1 MSLFKPSY
9 SHSNIALKLS
19 EQAKDSISLAKAYY
33 YLGDSYENSKKDSA
47 YYYYLKAEK
56 IYDRNKNKEQ
66 IGRMKF
72 NKAYVLFYSGN
83 YIESEIEVSKALAYL
98 KNTTNHRLL
107 YSCYTLLGSC
117 LEKTDD
123 YDEALRYYNLAI
135 KELKILKKENKDTD
149 LVDNYNVA
157 SVINICNLY
166 DNQGQFEK
174 SIQLLEPL
182 LTKEIRQKWPYN
194 YSLIQSNL
202 AFSKIK
208 KGSLDGVE
216 GLLKES
222 LAIADSLN
230 EKIGSIYAKIHFGE
244 YFLVK
249 KDTSR
254 AIAYI
259 YDAYRLS
266 KESGS
271 YNELLKSL
279 ELLSEMNVQN
289 NVYYKNLYISVSD
302 SITKQQRLT
311 RNKYARIEYETS
323 KLEDENE
330 KLQKRNKDLFIFF
343 SCLVA
348 LMLILLITRYVLSKN
363 KELRYLKYQKLA
375 NDELYD
381 LLTQQQERINLAKE
395 QEKSFI
401 AKELHDNIM
410 NRLYSVRMN
419 LGFLN
424 NKDTEEAL
432 NKRKEYIQGLQ
443 DIENEIRELSHD
455 LKRNTLSS
463 NNNFVD
469 LIKSLTDDSNALG
482 LTNFTFQCDDA
493 PIWNQISNIKKVNI
507 YRIIQESFLNVHK
520 HAEADHCCLT
530 LIFSSSDGFS
540 IIIKDDGKG
549 FDTNLHFTGIGMQN
563 IQERIS
569 VLSGKLSI
577 DSSEGEGTR
586 ICITFS

>member
-1 MSLFKPSY
+1 M
-9 SHSNIALKLS
+9 
-19 EQAKDSISLAKAYY
+19 
-33 YLGDSYENSKKDSA
+33 
-47 YYYYLKAEK
+47 
-56 IYDRNKNKEQ
+56 
-66 IGRMKF
+66 
-72 NKAYVLFYSGN
+72 
-83 YIESEIEVSKALAYL
+83 
-98 KNTTNHRLL
+98 
-107 YSCYTLLGSC
+107 
-117 LEKTDD
+117 
-123 YDEALRYYNLAI
+123 
-135 KELKILKKENKDTD
+135 
-149 LVDNYNVA
+149 
-157 SVINICNLY
+157 
-166 DNQGQFEK
+166 
-174 SIQLLEPL
+174 
-182 LTKEIRQKWPYN
+182 
-194 YSLIQSNL
+194 
-202 AFSKIK
+202 
-208 KGSLDGVE
+208 
-216 GLLKES
+216 
-222 LAIADSLN
+222 
-230 EKIGSIYAKIHFGE
+230 
-244 YFLVK
+244 
-249 KDTSR
+249 
-254 AIAYI
+254 
-259 YDAYRLS
+259 S

-279 ELLSEMNVQN
+279 ELLSEMSVQN

>member
-1 MSLFKPSY
+1 M
-9 SHSNIALKLS
+9 
-19 EQAKDSISLAKAYY
+19 AKAYY

-348 LMLILLITRYVLSKN
+348 LMFILLITRYVLSKN

-563 IQERIS
+563 IHERIS

>member
-1 MSLFKPSY
+1 
-9 SHSNIALKLS
+9 
-19 EQAKDSISLAKAYY
+19 
-33 YLGDSYENSKKDSA
+33 
-47 YYYYLKAEK
+47 
-56 IYDRNKNKEQ
+56 
-66 IGRMKF
+66 
-72 NKAYVLFYSGN
+72 
-83 YIESEIEVSKALAYL
+83 
-98 KNTTNHRLL
+98 
-107 YSCYTLLGSC
+107 
-117 LEKTDD
+117 
-123 YDEALRYYNLAI
+123 
-135 KELKILKKENKDTD
+135 
-149 LVDNYNVA
+149 
-157 SVINICNLY
+157 
-166 DNQGQFEK
+166 
-174 SIQLLEPL
+174 
-182 LTKEIRQKWPYN
+182 
-194 YSLIQSNL
+194 
-202 AFSKIK
+202 
-208 KGSLDGVE
+208 
-216 GLLKES
+216 
-222 LAIADSLN
+222 
-230 EKIGSIYAKIHFGE
+230 
-244 YFLVK
+244 
-249 KDTSR
+249 
-254 AIAYI
+254 
-259 YDAYRLS
+259 
-266 KESGS
+266 
-271 YNELLKSL
+271 
-279 ELLSEMNVQN
+279 
-289 NVYYKNLYISVSD
+289 
-302 SITKQQRLT
+302 
-311 RNKYARIEYETS
+311 
-323 KLEDENE
+323 
-330 KLQKRNKDLFIFF
+330 
-343 SCLVA
+343 
-348 LMLILLITRYVLSKN
+348 
-363 KELRYLKYQKLA
+363 
-375 NDELYD
+375 
-381 LLTQQQERINLAKE
+381 
-395 QEKSFI
+395 
-401 AKELHDNIM
+401 M

>member
-1 MSLFKPSY
+1 M
-9 SHSNIALKLS
+9 
-19 EQAKDSISLAKAYY
+19 AKAYY

>member
-244 YFLVK
+244 YFLPK
-249 KDTSR
+249 K
-254 AIAYI
+254 I
-259 YDAYRLS
+259 S
-266 KESGS
+266 K
-271 YNELLKSL
+271 
-279 ELLSEMNVQN
+279 
-289 NVYYKNLYISVSD
+289 
-302 SITKQQRLT
+302 KQ
-311 RNKYARIEYETS
+311 K
-323 KLEDENE
+323 
-330 KLQKRNKDLFIFF
+330 
-343 SCLVA
+343 
-348 LMLILLITRYVLSKN
+348 
-363 KELRYLKYQKLA
+363 
-375 NDELYD
+375 
-381 LLTQQQERINLAKE
+381 
-395 QEKSFI
+395 
-401 AKELHDNIM
+401 
-410 NRLYSVRMN
+410 
-419 LGFLN
+419 
-424 NKDTEEAL
+424 
-432 NKRKEYIQGLQ
+432 
-443 DIENEIRELSHD
+443 
-455 LKRNTLSS
+455 
-463 NNNFVD
+463 
-469 LIKSLTDDSNALG
+469 
-482 LTNFTFQCDDA
+482 
-493 PIWNQISNIKKVNI
+493 
-507 YRIIQESFLNVHK
+507 
-520 HAEADHCCLT
+520 
-530 LIFSSSDGFS
+530 
-540 IIIKDDGKG
+540 
-549 FDTNLHFTGIGMQN
+549 
-563 IQERIS
+563 
-569 VLSGKLSI
+569 
-577 DSSEGEGTR
+577 
-586 ICITFS
+586 